1 MAARHT
7 IDTRIDDQEVHQ
19 GELDDLIGYNLK
31 RAYLIV
37 SADFRRTLGLDGFAP
52 RVFSALSLVVQYPNI
67 TQSELA
73 RMLKIERSGLV
84 AIIDELEGRKLLKR
98 IAVPSDRRVQALAPT
113 SAGRSAYARARE
125 AVKQHE
131 EELFSG
137 FSEEERETLL
147 GLLWKIRQVE
157 E

>member
-1 MAARHT
+1 MAARHN
-7 IDTRIDDQEVHQ
+7 IDTEHDDAVPQSDLE
-19 GELDDLIGYNLK
+19 DLIGYNLK

-37 SADFRRTLGLDGFAP
+37 SADFRRALGQDAFAP
-52 RVFSALSLVVQYPNI
+52 RMFSALSLVVEYPNI

-84 AIIDELEGRKLLKR
+84 AIIDELEGRKLLRR
-98 IAVPSDRRVQALAPT
+98 IAVPRDRRIQALAPT
-113 SAGRSAYARARE
+113 SAGRTVYARARE

-131 EELFSG
+131 EDLFAG
-137 FSEEERETLL
+137 FTEDEKATLL
-147 GLLWKIRQVE
+147 HLLRKIRATE

>member
-1 MAARHT
+1 MAARHN
-7 IDTRIDDQEVHQ
+7 IDSQTDDAPQ
-19 GELDDLIGYNLK
+19 GDLEDLIGYNLK

-52 RVFSALSLVVQYPNI
+52 RVFSALSLVVEFPNI

-84 AIIDELEGRKLLKR
+84 AIIDELEGRKLLQR
-98 IAVPSDRRVQALAPT
+98 IPVPRDRRIQALAPT
-113 SAGRSAYARARE
+113 SAGRAAYARARD

-131 EELFSG
+131 EELFADFSG
-137 FSEEERETLL
+137 DEKATLL
-147 GLLWKIRQVE
+147 QLLRKIRATE